1 MTSHSAPLPKEPT
14 ARKVRAD
21 AIAILSMGIVASVS
35 VIYLTINKY
44 LSLFVPGGIAW
55 QLPVETQQASATGLP
70 AWQDGGPTEAL
81 PVNGTFD
88 HLEVIVP
95 NLNAV
100 STVCLAVSIGAAA
113 LGIIGAIAC
122 TVRLAWLFQ
131 QGRFFT
137 LPTSRALRVL
147 TWTML
152 GGGLLAWACW
162 NMGAN
167 GVEGALDL
175 KSHTSGTF
183 EWWSWYWLLLF
194 AVTSSGLI
202 DIALRRAIRLQ
213 HETEGLV

>member
-1 MTSHSAPLPKEPT
+1 MTSHSAPLLKEPT

-21 AIAILSMGIVASVS
+21 AIAILSMGIVASAS
-35 VIYLTINKY
+35 VVYLTIDKY

-70 AWQDGGPTEAL
+70 AWQDSGPTEAL

-122 TVRLAWLFQ
+122 IVRLAWLFQ

-137 LPTSRALRVL
+137 LSTSRTLRTL

-152 GGGLLAWACW
+152 GGGLVAWAGW
-162 NMGAN
+162 NLAAN
-167 GVEGALDL
+167 GVEAALGVPA
-175 KSHTSGTF
+175 TASGTL
-183 EWWSWYWLLLF
+183 EWWSWYWILLF
-194 AVTSSGLI
+194 AVTSTGLL

-213 HETEGLV
+213 HENEGLV